1 MARQAEAT
9 GVHFSTGY
17 SGAGDGPEQRGFE
30 HPHIIAQAVYLGE
43 DAFLLADEEVEVDI
57 GHRMILSA
65 QCDDTAMGEV

>member
-30 HPHIIAQAVYLGE
+30 HPYIVAQAVYLGE

-65 QCDDTAMGEV
+65 LCDDTAMGEV